1 MRTEAYINEFNYV
14 SQHIIEKVF
23 DYNNATE
30 NKIKISE
37 GDVQGFIGLYNNHL
51 LKVYWKEH
59 DNTIIL
65 EFVDTI
71 NNYHTEQD
79 TALLIDLLQY
89 GIEYKSQYRNN
100 LIIKPQK
107 DIIGSTTIIVC
118 TLFWELNNH

>member
-1 MRTEAYINEFNYV
+1 MITEAYINEFNYV
-14 SQHIIEKVF
+14 PQHIIEKVF
-23 DYNNATE
+23 DYDK
-30 NKIKISE
+30 NKIKIYE

-107 DIIGSTTIIVC
+107 EVIGSTTIIVC
-118 TLFWELNNH
+118 TLFWEVNNH

>member
-1 MRTEAYINEFNYV
+1 MITEAYINECNYV
-14 SQHIIEKVF
+14 PQHIIEKVF
-23 DYNNATE
+23 DYDK

-37 GDVQGFIGLYNNHL
+37 GEVQGFIGLYNNHL
-51 LKVYWKEH
+51 LKIYWKDN

-89 GIEYKSQYRNN
+89 GIEYKSQYSGNI
-100 LIIKPQK
+100 IIKPQK

>member
-1 MRTEAYINEFNYV
+1 M
-14 SQHIIEKVF
+14 
-23 DYNNATE
+23 NNTE
-30 NKIKISE
+30 NKKELLIQALNKRLVEHPFISF
-37 GDVQGFIGLYNNHL
+37 D
-51 LKVYWKEH
+51 
-59 DNTIIL
+59 DSIIL

-89 GIEYKSQYRNN
+89 GIEYKSQYSGNI
-100 LIIKPQK
+100 IIKPQK